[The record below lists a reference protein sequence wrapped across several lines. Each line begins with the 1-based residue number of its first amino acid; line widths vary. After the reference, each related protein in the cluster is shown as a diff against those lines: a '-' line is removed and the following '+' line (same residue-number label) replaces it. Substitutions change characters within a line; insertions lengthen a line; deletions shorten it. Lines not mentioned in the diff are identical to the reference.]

1 MKLKNVHYGWIIVFT
16 ATFILM
22 VYAVSMYSRGIFL
35 IPLAE
40 WFNWS
45 RGDVSGAYS
54 LSMVVT
60 GLLAFISGRLT
71 DRFGPRIV
79 ITFLGLLVGGG
90 LLLMSTVS
98 SIVHVYLIWV
108 LMIGVGGS
116 CSFTPITSTLPKW
129 FAKRR
134 GLVIGITFAG
144 VSLGG
149 IIWPPVVERLIAN
162 IGWQSTYI
170 VVGLITL
177 VVVTALAQL
186 MRQSPQKLGLK
197 PYGEEEKLESTPQ
210 ILGQTARGLSFT
222 QAFKTAPYRL
232 IGLIRFC
239 SMFVFQLVSVHIF
252 PHAVDVGLSEIAAA
266 IIISITSISG
276 TVSRLLTGFVA
287 DRIGHR
293 LTLFL
298 STVVLTLSLI
308 VLVFAKELWHF
319 YVFALLFGLA
329 WGGTGVVQ
337 ITLIAEFFGFR
348 SLGTIIGSLEFLL
361 TTGGAIGVSMAGII
375 FDATGSYAIPF
386 LICIIQAIL
395 VMLFSFLL
403 IRYKHTGAVY

>member
-22 VYAVSMYSRGIFL
+22 IYAVSMYSRGIFL

-375 FDATGSYAIPF
+375 FDATGSYAMPF

>member
-16 ATFILM
+16 AAFILM
-22 VYAVSMYSRGIFL
+22 VYAVSMYTRGVFL
-35 IPLAE
+35 TSLTE

-54 LSMVVT
+54 LSMIIA

-98 SIVHVYLIWV
+98 SIVHVYLVWV
-108 LMIGVGGS
+108 LMIGVGSS
-116 CSFTPITSTLPKW
+116 CSFTPITATLPKW
-129 FAKRR
+129 FTKRR

-162 IGWQSTYI
+162 IGWQSTYM

-177 VVVTALAQL
+177 VIITALAQL
-186 MRQSPQKLGLK
+186 MRQSPQKMGLK
-197 PYGEEEKLESTPQ
+197 PYGEKGKLESTPQ
-210 ILGQTARGLSFT
+210 ILDQTATGLPFT
-222 QAFKTAPYRL
+222 QAFRMAPYWF

-239 SMFVFQLVSVHIF
+239 SMFVFQLISVHIF
-252 PHAVDVGLSEIAAA
+252 PHAVDIGFSETAAA
-266 IIISITSISG
+266 IIISIISISS

-287 DRIGHR
+287 DMIGHR
-293 LTLFL
+293 VTLFL
-298 STVVLTLSLI
+298 STAVLTLSLI
-308 VLVFAKELWHF
+308 ILVFAKELWHF
-319 YVFALLFGLA
+319 YAFALLFGLV
-329 WGGTGVVQ
+329 WGGIGVVQ
-337 ITLIAEFFGFR
+337 VTLIAEFFGPR
-348 SLGTIIGSLEFLL
+348 SLGTIMGSLEFLL
-361 TTGGAIGVSMAGII
+361 TTGGAIGVFMAGII
-375 FDATGSYAIPF
+375 FDATGSYAMPF
-386 LICIIQAIL
+386 LICIIQALL

-403 IRYKHTGAVY
+403 MRYKHTGVVY